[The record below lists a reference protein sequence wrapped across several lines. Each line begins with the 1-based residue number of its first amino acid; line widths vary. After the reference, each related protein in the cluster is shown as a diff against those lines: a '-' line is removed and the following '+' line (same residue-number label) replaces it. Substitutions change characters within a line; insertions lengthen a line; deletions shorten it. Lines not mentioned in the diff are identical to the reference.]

1 MKKKIIVAL
10 LAAMALSVTA
20 CGDNTNEQKE
30 STEETAG
37 STDTDEKVAK
47 TNTTDWS
54 YYYTDIDT
62 SVDTDNKVE
71 NPLIDNESVTIGDYK
86 NLTIDKVQM
95 EEVTEEVIEN
105 ELKEA
110 MASYTEK
117 EVEVTDR
124 DTVEKGDIADINYV
138 GTKDGEAFDGG
149 SAEGYKL
156 EIGSGTFIDG
166 FEDGLI
172 GVKKGETVNL
182 PLTFPENYT
191 SEDLAGKEV
200 NFEVTVNGIYTKET
214 VELTDELVKENTEYD
229 SMEAYKAVIA
239 DELTAQNQSSAQSQK
254 QQEVWSALASI
265 SNVKK
270 YDEKE
275 MKEYIVD
282 YLEYQE
288 KMISTYYNG
297 QTLDEYLESTEATKE
312 DLKDT
317 AVTYAK
323 NMLMQKMYFN
333 SIAKE
338 EGLECTDEAFDEYVK
353 QCMDDAGYEK
363 EDEFWAYLEE
373 QGYVLDELKQTFRD
387 NIQAQNVMEYL
398 MENVKEEEAETE
410 EVTETEEAK
419 TGESAET
426 TEETKTEE
434 SNE

>member
-20 CGDNTNEQKE
+20 CGENTSEKKG
-30 STEETAG
+30 STEETTDSAG
-37 STDTDEKVAK
+37 TEDKVAK
-47 TNTTDWS
+47 TNATDWS

-62 SVDTDNKVE
+62 SVDTENKIE
-71 NPLIDNESVTIGDYK
+71 NPLIDNDSVTIGDYK
-86 NLTIDKVQM
+86 NLTISKVTV
-95 EEVTEEVIEN
+95 EKVTEEVIEN
-105 ELKEA
+105 KLKEA

-124 DTVEKGDIADINYV
+124 DTIQKGDIADINYV
-138 GTKDGEAFDGG
+138 GTKDGKAFDGG

-214 VELTDELVKENTEYD
+214 IELTDELVKENTEYD
-229 SMEAYKAVIA
+229 SMEAYKAVLA
-239 DELTAQNQSSAQSQK
+239 DELTAQNQSSAESQK
-254 QQEVWSALASI
+254 QQEVWSALSSI
-265 SNVKK
+265 CNVKK
-270 YDEKE
+270 YDEKD

-288 KMISTYYNG
+288 KMISTYYEG
-297 QTLDEYLESTEATKE
+297 KTLDEYLESTEATKE

-317 AVTYAK
+317 AVSYAK

-333 SIAKE
+333 TIAKE
-338 EGLECTDEAFDEYVK
+338 EGLECTDEAFDKYVK
-353 QCMDDAGYEK
+353 QCMDEAGYEK
-363 EDEFWAYLEE
+363 EDEFWSYLEG

-398 MENVKEEEAETE
+398 MENVKEEEA
-410 EVTETEEAK
+410 TETEEAEK
-419 TGESAET
+419 TTEEADTKESAET
-426 TEETKTEE
+426 DE